1 MRCATGAA
9 GGDDDELGTLNLITA
24 DKVAEAASLVRQG
37 KVISLGGDFGS
48 NGPQGAFKFRFNPI
62 HVMTVDGGDAET
74 LVKYAPEWARKSVAQ
89 ELSSFFVDNIFRFND
104 DMITMSL
111 QAATQWDAL
120 SHVYYEDKLYN
131 GFPADSVTSFGAYR
145 CGIEKV
151 DGKGIV
157 SRGVLLDVVAH
168 RGEEVFCEPGR
179 PITPAELD
187 DIAAEQGVQI
197 GRGDIV
203 VVHTG
208 WWTRFLSAGD
218 GHEAARP
225 ALDVRLMAARSRG
238 RGRRLRQPDGRGSG
252 PGQWCGGHLPADA
265 HAVPARY
272 GFDARRVLGS
282 DRAGRRLPRRRG
294 GVRIPADR
302 TPAEGGRR
310 GRCARQPDSDQMNV
324 VRKTIAVDGLTTGY
338 LEAGVRRSCR
348 AAARR

>member
-1 MRCATGAA
+1 MSTMKDFRRVADEVRNWGRW
-9 GGDDDELGTLNLITA
+9 GDDDELGTLNLITA

-218 GHEAARP
+218 GHEAGAACTGRAP
-225 ALDVRLMAARSRG
+225 HGCTIARSR
-238 RGRRLRQPDGRGSG
+238 PS
-252 PGQWCGGHLPADA
+252 PP
-265 HAVPARY
+265 
-272 GFDARRVLGS
+272 
-282 DRAGRRLPRRRG
+282 
-294 GVRIPADR
+294 
-302 TPAEGGRR
+302 
-310 GRCARQPDSDQMNV
+310 
-324 VRKTIAVDGLTTGY
+324 TT
-338 LEAGVRRSCR
+338 
-348 AAARR
+348 